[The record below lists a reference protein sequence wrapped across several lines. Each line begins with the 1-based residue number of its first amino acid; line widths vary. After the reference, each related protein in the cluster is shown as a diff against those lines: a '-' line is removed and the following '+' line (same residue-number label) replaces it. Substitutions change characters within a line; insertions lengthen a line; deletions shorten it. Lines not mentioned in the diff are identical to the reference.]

1 MQDQVALSKNNLHTC
16 PNLIPGFGSNGCFGS
31 LFCVCRSEKSFRSN
45 FQFHG
50 VLGLLKSVII
60 LLPSFQNIFW
70 DACNFSIL
78 INIYSINPKNIHSD
92 QINFLNEFFYITTL
106 SMLTITCLTHTVI
119 NLIFSSNSSSEYF
132 LTINSSF
139 QRRAH
144 CTSAIIKYETKWLL
158 NLYAYVWKSWP
169 LWKYTKQISREC
181 GRKCQ
186 HYKCEFETSYL
197 ALRRRLHSNTGSG
210 YLTFLLYS
218 NKAEIGLAVWM
229 TE

>member
-92 QINFLNEFFYITTL
+92 QSNFLNEFFYITTL
-106 SMLTITCLTHTVI
+106 STYAYH
-119 NLIFSSNSSSEYF
+119 NLSNKHRYKSDMYF
-132 LTINSSF
+132 LPIALVNIFWQSIRHSRGERIAR
-139 QRRAH
+139 QQL
-144 CTSAIIKYETKWLL
+144 SNMKL
-158 NLYAYVWKSWP
+158 ND
-169 LWKYTKQISREC
+169 
-181 GRKCQ
+181 
-186 HYKCEFETSYL
+186 F
-197 ALRRRLHSNTGSG
+197 
-210 YLTFLLYS
+210 
-218 NKAEIGLAVWM
+218 
-229 TE
+229 